1 LAITLWF
8 HTSGLFLIA
17 IYVSNFW
24 LATIAQVTMSAEGS
38 LIPRIVKSEH
48 LLGANSIFQASML
61 GAQGAGIVL
70 LAPLLLKL
78 GGAPL
83 IGGLAGLLCLLS
95 AGLCARLPVFIGESG
110 PAAHDRTW
118 KAIWDDLRAGWR
130 LISTHTEIRWA
141 IAQLVSAS
149 ALSLLLLTLL
159 PGWVSRGL
167 GFPVENVAYLAVPG
181 GIGFGSGMW
190 LIGKRGHW
198 LKKEVWASIG
208 LLAIA
213 AGLGV
218 LPCLPALRG
227 FCVPLYLLA
236 STGIGAGFALVV
248 ISGKTILQEHSP
260 NAMRGRV
267 LSSQLFLSSVVS
279 TLPLPLMG
287 KLADVVGF
295 QRAFALLA
303 FIVLIIGI
311 ASVRHAIR
319 NRGAS
324 PTPLAEAEPFE
335 SPRQG
340 QGGATKSKRDI

>member
-1 LAITLWF
+1 
-8 HTSGLFLIA
+8 
-17 IYVSNFW
+17 
-24 LATIAQVTMSAEGS
+24 
-38 LIPRIVKSEH
+38 
-48 LLGANSIFQASML
+48 
-61 GAQGAGIVL
+61 
-70 LAPLLLKL
+70 
-78 GGAPL
+78 
-83 IGGLAGLLCLLS
+83 
-95 AGLCARLPVFIGESG
+95 
-110 PAAHDRTW
+110 
-118 KAIWDDLRAGWR
+118 
-130 LISTHTEIRWA
+130 
-141 IAQLVSAS
+141 
-149 ALSLLLLTLL
+149 
-159 PGWVSRGL
+159 
-167 GFPVENVAYLAVPG
+167 
-181 GIGFGSGMW
+181 
-190 LIGKRGHW
+190 
-198 LKKEVWASIG
+198 
-208 LLAIA
+208 
-213 AGLGV
+213 
-218 LPCLPALRG
+218 
-227 FCVPLYLLA
+227 VPLYLLA